1 MIKPEEIKSSISEL
15 RRKTKVGDKADVVVG
30 VTVFYEWTN
39 GIDRAGNT
47 FVTYDFEDDFDPDSK
62 DFTSF
67 GELTKSQV
75 TEWIE
80 PLEAVR
86 MDGIISSIEA
96 QIQENYFPEYVVE
109 SPEWDENDQISVKQA

>member
-67 GELTKSQV
+67 GELTKGQV

-80 PLEAVR
+80 SLEAVR

-109 SPEWDENDQISVKQA
+109 NPEWDENDRITVKQV

>member
-1 MIKPEEIKSSISEL
+1 MIKPEEIKSTIIEL

-39 GIDRAGNT
+39 GTDRSGNT
-47 FVTYDFEDDFDPDSK
+47 FVTYDFEQDFDSDST

-80 PLEAVR
+80 PIEAVR
-86 MDGIISSIEA
+86 MDGIINSIEE

-109 SPEWDENDQISVKQA
+109 NPEWDENDQISVK